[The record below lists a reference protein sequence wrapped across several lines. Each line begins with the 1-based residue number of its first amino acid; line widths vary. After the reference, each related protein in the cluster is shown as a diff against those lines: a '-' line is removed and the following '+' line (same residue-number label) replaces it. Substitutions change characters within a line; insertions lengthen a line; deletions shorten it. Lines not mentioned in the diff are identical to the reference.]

1 MKFSVRQTVFLVFL
15 LFTVLPSLQTGAA
28 KEAGSNDNREGFAII
43 RIRHRPAA
51 ELVDQART
59 LLGPSSRVSVDRVG
73 NSLIVAADPAGIARL
88 RRELV
93 RLDVRVPRITIT
105 LRGRQTAEQG
115 RSLSTSGIHAGE
127 PALRLSTGH
136 ADRATRMRLT
146 LNSGSEGYLNMARD
160 LPLTETWITLCG
172 RYGYRFSWI
181 RTSQRLDT
189 GFSVRATALPD
200 DRVEL
205 VLTPRL
211 DFDNGHQLVFVR
223 AASRLTVD
231 SSRWTTLAA
240 NDTRLDETAGLILSR
255 GGSNERAMVL
265 EVRAEVTRSR

>member
-1 MKFSVRQTVFLVFL
+1 MTR
-15 LFTVLPSLQTGAA
+15 
-28 KEAGSNDNREGFAII
+28 DNREGFAII
-43 RIRHRPAA
+43 RIHHRPAS

-59 LLGPSSRVSVDRVG
+59 LLGPSSRISVDKVS

-105 LRGRQTAEQG
+105 LRGRQDAEQA
-115 RSLSTSGIHAGE
+115 RSLSTGGGIHGGK
-127 PALRLSTGH
+127 PALQLATGH
-136 ADRATRMRLT
+136 AGRATRMRLT
-146 LNSGSEGYLNMARD
+146 LNSGSEGYLNLARD
-160 LPLTETWITLCG
+160 LPLTETWISLCG

-181 RTSQRLDT
+181 QTSQRLNT

-205 VLTPRL
+205 VLAPRL
-211 DFDNGHQLVFVR
+211 DFDNGHHLVLVR

-231 SSRWTTLAA
+231 NNRWTTLAA
-240 NDTRLDETAGLILSR
+240 GNARLDEATGLILSN
-255 GGSNERAMVL
+255 GSSSRRAMVL
-265 EVRAEVTRSR
+265 EVRAVIARSR